1 MGDGRARGTPHQRQP
16 RFLSAAELAGL
27 LTSVARRAEQ
37 ARRTG
42 SSRPVTDELIVLL
55 LVEMGLRASELC
67 ALRIGDLPP
76 VDGRNEVWIR
86 PFRGNRGR
94 AMKISPKT
102 ADTLWKYVRL
112 YRRGAKPNDPLFLS
126 ERGTPFSYM
135 SLYSKVRK
143 LGREGGFIRL
153 SPGVLRRTFL
163 VSLYGREQDL
173 RLVQEQAG
181 HASVKTTARFLRAR
195 PGQQPRAHP
204 ADDGDG
210 DRTPMAVVCDA
221 CAHRTP
227 RTTATRIDSGQVLC
241 PDCLRDLRST

>member
-27 LTSVARRAEQ
+27 LTSVARKAEQ

-55 LVEMGLRASELC
+55 LAEMGLRASELC

-102 ADTLWKYVRL
+102 GDTLWKYVRL

-143 LGREGGFIRL
+143 LGREGGVVRL

-195 PGQQPRAHP
+195 AGQQPRAHP
-204 ADDGDG
+204 ADDGAS

-221 CAHRTP
+221 CARRTP
-227 RTTATRIDSGQVLC
+227 RTMATRIDSGQVLC